1 MSRTSYRATNVV
13 AALTAA
19 FALFAGGPAE
29 AEVKLVFSTH
39 TGPGAI
45 SARQY
50 DAYLS
55 ELTER
60 TKGFVT
66 VKDKFYSQALI
77 KATEQA
83 KGIAQ
88 GLADV
93 GYMCVGY
100 SPGLFPLT
108 SMAEMPYLSEK
119 GDSISAA
126 FAELYET
133 NAALRAEYEHQ
144 GLVLLAMD
152 APSPTIIGVSRKVA
166 SAADLKGLKVRAY
179 GELGNIVAK
188 GGGMTPV
195 PMSTAD
201 IATNMQTG
209 VIDGYVGVPLWMPY
223 PENWLPMT
231 KTIVDPGIGT
241 YYACGLVM
249 NLKVYK
255 TLPQNAKDVIAQMRR
270 EFPKKSVQLVM
281 EGDKAT
287 VAAAQKAGVGFYK
300 FTPEEVAEWKKRV
313 NYDALQQQWIQTR
326 TQRSH
331 ADVAGFFAEFRKA
344 VLKHDAESIYKQD
357 FPKASN

>member
-1 MSRTSYRATNVV
+1 MSRTRYSVI
-13 AALTAA
+13 AAAA
-19 FALFAGGPAE
+19 CFAAIGALASGTAE
-29 AEVKLVFSTH
+29 ADVKLVFSTH

-50 DAYLS
+50 DAYLN
-55 ELTER
+55 ELAER
-60 TKGFVT
+60 TNGFVT

-83 KGIAQ
+83 KGVAQ

-93 GYMCVGY
+93 AYICVGY

-133 NAALRAEYEHQ
+133 NGALRNEYERQ

-166 SAADLKGLKVRAY
+166 SSEDLKGLKVRAY

-188 GGGMTPV
+188 AGGMTPV

-209 VIDGYVGVPLWMPY
+209 VIDGYIGVPLWMPY

-249 NLKVYK
+249 NLKLYNG
-255 TLPQNAKDVIAQMRR
+255 LPQHVKDVIAQMRR
-270 EFPKKSVQLVM
+270 EFPRKSVRLVM

-287 VAAAQKAGVGFYK
+287 VAAAQKAGIGFYR

-313 NYDALQQQWIQTR
+313 DYDALQDQWIKTR
-326 TQRSH
+326 TQRSG
-331 ADVAGFFAEFRKA
+331 ADVAAFFQEFRKA
-344 VLKHDAESIYKQD
+344 VQKYDAESIYKQD
-357 FPKASN
+357 FPAAGN